1 MLLQLKYF
9 TISTNLILGE
19 KMDNK
24 LVERIK
30 ANPKYHELVS
40 KRSSFAIKLA
50 IFMLV
55 VYYGFILTIAFN
67 KEFFATK
74 IGETMTVAFPIG
86 FAIIVIAF
94 ITTLIYVVRANGEF
108 ENLTNDIKNDVK
120 DIL

>member
-1 MLLQLKYF
+1 
-9 TISTNLILGE
+9 
-19 KMDNK
+19 MDK
-24 LVERIK
+24 DLVERIK
-30 ANPKYHELVS
+30 NNPKYKELVS

-55 VYYGFILTIAFN
+55 IYYGFVLLIAFD

-74 IGETMTVAFPIG
+74 LASEGVMTIAWPIAVG
-86 FAIIVIAF
+86 IIIIAF

-108 ENLTNDIKNDVK
+108 EDLEMSIKNDVK

>member
-1 MLLQLKYF
+1 MFLQLKYF
-9 TISTNLILGE
+9 TISMNLILGE

-40 KRSSFAIKLA
+40 KRSSFAVKLA

-55 VYYGFILTIAFN
+55 IYYGFVLTIAFD

-74 IGETMTVAFPIG
+74 VGEVMTVAWPIAA
-86 FAIIVIAF
+86 AIILISF

-108 ENLTNDIKNDVK
+108 EDLETSIKNDVK

>member
-1 MLLQLKYF
+1 MFLQLKYF
-9 TISTNLILGE
+9 TISMNLILGE

-40 KRSSFAIKLA
+40 KRSSFAVKLA

-55 VYYGFILTIAFN
+55 IYYGFVLTIAFD

-74 IGETMTVAFPIG
+74 VGEVMTVAWPI
-86 FAIIVIAF
+86 AATIIVISF

-108 ENLTNDIKNDVK
+108 EDLETSIKNDVK